1 MEFLKAFPVAIIDE
15 DYEGK
20 QAAGRGM
27 RQLAEA
33 IESGGESVRHR
44 IEALGGVLST
54 RSHSDQQ
61 VSVVAS
67 FWIAEGSERQ

>member
-27 RQLAEA
+27 RQGPNRRVAHSTFA
-33 IESGGESVRHR
+33 PARPGAPRSRVSG
-44 IEALGGVLST
+44 
-54 RSHSDQQ
+54 
-61 VSVVAS
+61 
-67 FWIAEGSERQ
+67 